1 MSLIDVTSLTIGIGV
16 PDGRSFPV
24 VDAVDLSVDE
34 GESLGIAG
42 ESGSGK
48 STLLLAMMGLVKTG
62 LRHLKGQSSFDG
74 MPMLGRGD
82 EDLNDIRGGRLA
94 LIPQNAGTALTPSM
108 RIGRQIDES
117 LRLHGSLSA
126 DARNRRIVDL
136 LARVQLPD
144 PANLARRYPHQL
156 SGGQLQRV
164 AIAMALAGEP
174 KALLLDEPTTG
185 LDVTTQLGL
194 LELLTDLRRSE
205 GVALICVSHDLGVIA
220 HLCHR
225 LAVMY
230 AGSIVE
236 TGGAAEILAAPR
248 HPYSRALIASIPRI
262 ADGVLPQSIPG
273 RPPAAADRTKGCNF
287 APRCAAARDACLVN
301 APALQPI
308 AKGHQVACFFPTA
321 GPLSQHDAVAMGS
334 GAAGR
339 PVLRLVDVSV
349 SYQRLGL
356 LGRFSGPPRP
366 TVNKVSLSVGHGE
379 VLGLVGESGSGKST
393 VLRAIAGLWPI
404 SGGEIVKPGNRGA
417 GRSPE
422 GRRAV
427 QLIFQNPDASL
438 NPRHTIEEI
447 IAQPLRLYFDMKPAE
462 IRDTAR
468 RLLTEVN
475 LDPRYLARYP
485 GQLSGGERQRVAIA
499 RAFAARPEVLLCDEI
514 TSALDVSVQASVLRL
529 IRDLGTAH
537 GVATLLVSHDLAA
550 VRALSHRIAV
560 LYRGEIVE
568 IGPAADVCDAPM
580 HPYTKA
586 LLAAVLEPEVGGRHS
601 IRFAPDRRD
610 IQNPACAFA
619 PRCPD
624 CREICTTTRP
634 EWRGNGH
641 EARCHLADDQRPE
654 SRLSV

>member
-1 MSLIDVTSLTIGIGV
+1 MSLIDVSGLAIGIRG
-16 PDGRSFPV
+16 PDGRIFPV
-24 VDAVDLSVDE
+24 VDAVDISVGA

-48 STLLLAMMGLVKTG
+48 STLLLAMMGLVKSG
-62 LRHLKGQSSFDG
+62 LHHLKGQSRFDG
-74 MPMLGRGD
+74 LPMLGRSD
-82 EDLNDIRGGRLA
+82 EDLNGIRGGRLA

-117 LRLHGSLSA
+117 LRLHGNLTA
-126 DARNRRIVDL
+126 EARNRRIVDL

-144 PANLARRYPHQL
+144 PAELARRYPHQL

-185 LDVTTQLGL
+185 LDVTTQLGILDL
-194 LELLTDLRRSE
+194 LADLRRSE

-236 TGGAAEILAAPR
+236 SGVTADILAAPR
-248 HPYSRALIASIPRI
+248 HPYARALIASIPRI
-262 ADGVLPQSIPG
+262 ADGLLPQSIPG
-273 RPPAAADRTKGCNF
+273 RPPAAADRARGCNF
-287 APRCAAARDACLVN
+287 APRCAAAREACRAN
-301 APALQPI
+301 APALQPV
-308 AKGHQVACFFPTA
+308 AEGHEVACFFPTA
-321 GPLSQHDAVAMGS
+321 GPLSLGGTDTAEPEAT
-334 GAAGR
+334 GR

-349 SYQRLGL
+349 SYQRPGL
-356 LGRFSGPPRP
+356 FGRFSGPTKP
-366 TVNKVSLSVGHGE
+366 TVSKVSLSIGRGE

-404 SGGEIVKPGNRGA
+404 SGGEIVKPGNTGP

-422 GRRAV
+422 SRRAV

-447 IAQPLRLYFDMKPAE
+447 IAQPLRLYFDMKPVE
-462 IRDTAR
+462 IRDTAL
-468 RLLTEVN
+468 RLLADVN

-499 RAFAARPEVLLCDEI
+499 RAFAAKPEVLLCDEI

-529 IRDLGTAH
+529 IRDLGIAR

-560 LYRGEIVE
+560 LYRGELVE
-568 IGPAADVCDAPM
+568 VGPAAEVCAAPM

-586 LLAAVLEPEVGGRHS
+586 LLAAVLEPEAGGHHR
-601 IRFAPDRRD
+601 IRLAPDRGD

-624 CREICTTTRP
+624 CREICVATKP
-634 EWRGNGH
+634 EWRGTEH
-641 EARCHLADDQRPE
+641 QARCHLADDQRPR